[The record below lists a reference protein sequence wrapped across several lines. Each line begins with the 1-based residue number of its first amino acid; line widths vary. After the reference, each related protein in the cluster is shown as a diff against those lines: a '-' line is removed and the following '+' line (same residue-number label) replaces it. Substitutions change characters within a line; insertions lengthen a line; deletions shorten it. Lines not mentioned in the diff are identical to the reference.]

1 MVESTSPS
9 EAEPIA
15 AVEHLEEVEGVVE
28 QAAVVERGAPS
39 SRPRLV
45 KTSTMSSTLTSRL
58 AKKCEN
64 LSSANQISKL
74 MKNPKISSGH
84 PFVQISPSDSF
95 QLHRR
100 TFQISFLELCFTV
113 NSFTVL
119 LLLPTY
125 PLASQHHE
133 DSNFNQNVKPKKNLK
148 PPPSPLSYNFATVL
162 QTEHSSDVFKSSK
175 YYRVTSCEVK
185 KSLFPFHV

>member
-1 MVESTSPS
+1 VVESTSPS

-15 AVEHLEEVEGVVE
+15 AVEHLEVEGVVE

-64 LSSANQISKL
+64 LSSSNQISKL
-74 MKNPKISSGH
+74 MKNPKISIGH

-100 TFQISFLELCFTV
+100 TFQNFFSRTV
-113 NSFTVL
+113 FYCQL
-119 LLLPTY
+119 LHCPAPFYLPTLS
-125 PLASQHHE
+125 PASIMKIRISTKT
-133 DSNFNQNVKPKKNLK
+133 SNP
-148 PPPSPLSYNFATVL
+148 
-162 QTEHSSDVFKSSK
+162 
-175 YYRVTSCEVK
+175 RRI
-185 KSLFPFHV
+185 